1 MRAQLSRKNLVV
13 FTGAGISAESGLQT
27 FRGDGGLWEGHR
39 VEDVA
44 TPEAWAK
51 DPALVLE
58 FYNLRR
64 RNVRAAQPNAAHR
77 ALVDLESAY
86 DVRIVTQNVDDLHER
101 AGSTHVLHLHGE
113 ILYARSTRDP
123 SHTQYLGDRDIA
135 LGDTCPLGSQLRP
148 HIVWFG
154 EQVPALDEA
163 ARIVSQADIF
173 LCVGTSLEVYPANS
187 LIFATPRRARRIVV
201 NPEVPDLVPRDVC
214 ECIAKT
220 ACEGVPELVASLRT
234 ERGCWPSI
242 ERT

>member
-1 MRAQLSRKNLVV
+1 MKTIVV

-44 TPEAWAK
+44 TPEAWAR

-58 FYNLRR
+58 FYNVRR
-64 RNVRAAQPNAAHR
+64 RHVRASQPNAAHS
-77 ALVDLESAY
+77 ALVDLERAY

-101 AGSTHVLHLHGE
+101 AGSKKVLHLHGE
-113 ILYARSTRDP
+113 ILHSRSTRDP
-123 SHTQYLGDRDIA
+123 SLTQHLGDRDIA

-154 EQVPALDEA
+154 ENVPALDEA

-187 LIFATPRRARRIVV
+187 LIFAAPRRARRIVV
-201 NPEVPDLVPRDVC
+201 NPKVPDLVPADIC

-220 ACEGVPELVASLRT
+220 ACEGVPELVASLLLAPTNR
-234 ERGCWPSI
+234 
-242 ERT
+242 

>member
-1 MRAQLSRKNLVV
+1 MKKVV
-13 FTGAGISAESGLQT
+13 VLTGAGISAESGLQT

-51 DPALVLE
+51 DPGLVLE
-58 FYNLRR
+58 FYTQRR
-64 RNVRAAQPNAAHR
+64 RKVRAAQPNAAHQ
-77 ALVDLESAY
+77 ALVELESGY

-101 AGSTHVLHLHGE
+101 AGSRRVLHLHGE
-113 ILYARSTRDP
+113 ILYARSTRNPDYT
-123 SHTQYLGDRDIA
+123 HHLGDTDIA

-154 EQVPALDEA
+154 EMVPAMDEA

-173 LCVGTSLEVYPANS
+173 LCVGTSLQVYPANS
-187 LIFATPRRARRIVV
+187 LIFATPRRARRIIV
-201 NPEVPDLVPRDVC
+201 NPEVPELVPEDVC

-220 ACEGVPELVASLRT
+220 ACEGVPELVTSLLRAQDSH
-234 ERGCWPSI
+234 GGP
-242 ERT
+242 

>member
-1 MRAQLSRKNLVV
+1 MHPQVSRKNIVV

-58 FYNLRR
+58 FYNVRR

-77 ALVDLESAY
+77 ALVELESGY
-86 DVRIVTQNVDDLHER
+86 NVRIITQNVDDLHER

-113 ILYARSTRDP
+113 ILYARSARDP
-123 SHTQYLGDRDIA
+123 SHAQYLGDRDIA

-154 EQVPALDEA
+154 EQVPAMDEA

-173 LCVGTSLEVYPANS
+173 LCVGTSLQVYPANS
-187 LIFATPRRARRIVV
+187 LIFAATRGARRIVV
-201 NPEVPDLVPRDVC
+201 NPEVPGLVPADVC

-220 ACEGVPELVASLRT
+220 ACEGVPELVASLLLVPT
-234 ERGCWPSI
+234 TP
-242 ERT
+242 

>member
-1 MRAQLSRKNLVV
+1 MRAQLSRKTLVV

-58 FYNLRR
+58 FYNVRR

-86 DVRIVTQNVDDLHER
+86 DVRIITQNVDDLHER

-123 SHTQYLGDRDIA
+123 SHTAYLGDRDIV

-220 ACEGVPELVASLRT
+220 ACEGVPELVASLLLAT
-234 ERGCWPSI
+234 
-242 ERT
+242 TKL

>member
-1 MRAQLSRKNLVV
+1 MRPQLSRKNLVV

-58 FYNLRR
+58 FYNVRR
-64 RNVRAAQPNAAHR
+64 RKVRAAQPNAAHR

-86 DVRIVTQNVDDLHER
+86 DVRIITQNVDDLHER

-123 SHTQYLGDRDIA
+123 SHTAYLGDRDIV

-214 ECIAKT
+214 ECISKT
-220 ACEGVPELVASLRT
+220 ACEGVPELVASLLLAT
-234 ERGCWPSI
+234 
-242 ERT
+242 TKL

>member
-1 MRAQLSRKNLVV
+1 MRPQLSRKNLVV

-58 FYNLRR
+58 FYNVRR

-86 DVRIVTQNVDDLHER
+86 DVRIITQNVDDLHER

-123 SHTQYLGDRDIA
+123 SHTGYLGDRDIA

-220 ACEGVPELVASLRT
+220 ACEGVPELVASLLLAT
-234 ERGCWPSI
+234 
-242 ERT
+242 TKL